1 MSTTT
6 IAVIVVA
13 AVGLLLLAAA
23 LVWLAQRTRKHQRH
37 NEAENIRGEA
47 AEETLRVKQREALAD
62 ETAAKARAAQAE
74 ADVKAAQATG
84 LQQQA
89 AAHRSE
95 AATSRDH
102 LNKQWDR
109 AEKLDPATPT
119 DKHRAPR
126 TKSRRPFNHLRSS
139 PQPAFIPTAI
149 DFAASP
155 VDDGSG

>member
-102 LNKQWDR
+102 LNEQWIGQKNWIR
-109 AEKLDPATPT
+109 PPRQI
-119 DKHRAPR
+119 KHRAPR

>member
-1 MSTTT
+1 MSTTF
-6 IAVIVVA
+6 IAVIVVV

-37 NEAENIRGEA
+37 NEAKNIRGEA
-47 AEETLRVKQREALAD
+47 AEETQRVKQREALAD
-62 ETAAKARAAQAE
+62 ETAANARAARAE

-84 LQQQA
+84 LQQQT

-102 LNKQWDR
+102 LNEQWDR

-119 DKHRAPR
+119 DEIP
-126 TKSRRPFNHLRSS
+126 S
-139 PQPAFIPTAI
+139 PTHKEPQTL
-149 DFAASP
+149 
-155 VDDGSG
+155 